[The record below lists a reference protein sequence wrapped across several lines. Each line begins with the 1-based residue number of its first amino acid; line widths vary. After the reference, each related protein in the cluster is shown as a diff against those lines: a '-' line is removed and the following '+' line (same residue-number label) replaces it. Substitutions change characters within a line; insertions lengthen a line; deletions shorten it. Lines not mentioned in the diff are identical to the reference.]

1 MITIEH
7 NGITLELANT
17 HAFLE
22 DKKDSILLEDMTE
35 GQRTEL
41 NRCHNIIVSAMTQAS
56 RILRG

>member
-7 NGITLELANT
+7 NGTILELANT

-22 DKKDSILLEDMTE
+22 EKKDSILLEDMTE
-35 GQRTEL
+35 EQKVAL
-41 NRCHNIIVSAMTQAS
+41 NQCYNMIVSAITQAS

>member
-7 NGITLELANT
+7 NGTTLELANT

-22 DKKDSILLEDMTE
+22 DKKDSILLEVMTE
-35 GQRTEL
+35 EQKVAL
-41 NRCHNIIVSAMTQAS
+41 NQCHNMIVSAMTQAS